1 MSKIHLKNVRLSF
14 PDIFVAKPFS
24 EGDEPK
30 FKAAFLLGPKH
41 PQLKEVNAA
50 ITKLAKDK
58 WGAKADGILKS
69 IRTNPNKFCWQDGNN
84 KDYDGYADH
93 WVLSASNKARPT
105 VIDRDRSPLTAA
117 DGRPYAGCYVNAI
130 VELFTYDNTGKGIA
144 ASLSGVQFLKDGE
157 PFSGGRAAA
166 AEDFDDLSDQGDDGE
181 GATAGDDDDLD
192 NLG

>member
-14 PDIFVAKPFS
+14 PDLFTARAFQ

-30 FKAAFLLGPKH
+30 FKAAFLLGEKH
-41 PQLKEVNAA
+41 PQRKEIEKA
-50 ITKLAKDK
+50 INDVATAK
-58 WGAKADGILKS
+58 WGPKAKKILDGIRS
-69 IRTNPNKFCWQDGNN
+69 NPNKFCYQDGNN

-93 WVLSASNKARPT
+93 WYISASNKARPT
-105 VIDRDRSPLTAA
+105 VIDRDRSPLTAE

-130 VELFTYDNTGKGIA
+130 IEIFAYTTSGNGIA
-144 ASLSGVQFLKDGE
+144 ASLSGVQFFKDGE

-166 AEDFDDLSDQGDDGE
+166 ADDFDDLSDQGDDGE
-181 GATAGDDDDLD
+181 EATAEDDDDLD